1 MMISLIHI
9 LELFDAT
16 IGNQHFLFIA
26 TVATLTL
33 KSFIFYFL
41 CTRTNNNAAKRA
53 KIFLIFMLL
62 SAMISDFSWV
72 VALANQLFFQNFDY
86 RIRIFVIRIAWGF
99 QAILFMTIAFFT
111 EALIATHR
119 KRNWFQ
125 IINLIIYSL
134 YSLAFFIVAFIHFN
148 CVKATDRSL
157 FEDYLQQS
165 FKVCF
170 LILLLAT
177 IIINIKKIRSIA
189 LPTILKHQLKIF
201 ISGIVFPFWL
211 TELFQVWPLEN
222 FIPTNSYAAANIST
236 LLTTIAIYFST
247 RKFIGLRF
255 LNFRNHVESTTRFNF
270 IDEFKIVLERLSQ
283 ATSIQE
289 LQHLTQTSFKDMF
302 GLPISRAKLYM
313 LYDKEDLQQSYHVE
327 HTVENFLAIQPEIVQ
342 LYVHNN
348 RILIYDEIAFN
359 NFYDKSEEGNK
370 ALRFLDAINA
380 DIFIPVHAK
389 QKLLAYIVVER
400 FARPDKLYSNIE
412 HDEMA
417 VYANYLGNIINLLQ
431 TRNIEQLMQ
440 RERDLHE
447 ELYSKHQEINQYK
460 ESIHSFLRKSNQKE
474 IGIIF
479 YKSRRFSF
487 GNQTAQELI
496 GINLNQQQGHPLAQ
510 KMYHLVRMAQEYKSP
525 QSCFAKDKNG
535 NKLILS
541 AVPHLDHSSVI
552 ITVHYPDVAD
562 LIKKQI
568 DCLKDPTKWDYL
580 LYLETTQSGKL
591 INQLIPGN
599 GEHLLNFKINLLQA
613 ALSRKA
619 ILLDM
624 PEDDLM
630 PTVQLLNH
638 ISLREEL
645 YTLKLT
651 HPTKGSDIA
660 PKLFGLNPLFEQ
672 QTERALL
679 EKLDP
684 LGTIFIQNVHFLDLE
699 TQNYLAE
706 YLMYGFFRIYK
717 SDKRVPSSVRIICSS
732 NKNIA
737 LLVKEGS
744 FSTQLFNQLNNHTLA
759 LPSLLTITEGE
770 MHELADGYTEQALKD
785 EDFKNFLELTHK
797 ERSRLITHRPV
808 SLQELKERTHQIL
821 IHKSKE
827 HQMYNEHTFD
837 KAYEISDPELIEA
850 ARLGKNALRDE
861 RIMNLLWHKFKSQ
874 SKIAS
879 FLNVN
884 RSSVNRRCRAYNL
897 IEE

>member
-1 MMISLIHI
+1 MLSLINI
-9 LELFDAT
+9 LEILDAT
-16 IGNQHFLFIA
+16 VGDLRFLFIA
-26 TVATLTL
+26 TVASLLL
-33 KSFIFYFL
+33 KSLIFYFL
-41 CTRTNNNAAKRA
+41 CTRTNNNTAKKA
-53 KIFLIFMLL
+53 KTLLIVMLL
-62 SAMISDFSWV
+62 SATIIDFSWTIV
-72 VALANQLFFQNFDY
+72 LANELFFPAFDY
-86 RIRIFVIRIAWGF
+86 RIRIFIIRMAWGF
-99 QAILFMTIAFFT
+99 QAILFMTISLFT
-111 EALIATHR
+111 EALISNER
-119 KRNWFQ
+119 KMYWFQ
-125 IINLIIYSL
+125 FLNMFVYGFFA
-134 YSLAFFIVAFIHFN
+134 LAFFALMIFHINCDDITNRSPFEVYLLQAFI
-148 CVKATDRSL
+148 A
-157 FEDYLQQS
+157 
-165 FKVCF
+165 CF
-170 LILLLAT
+170 LIMLLGTILINIRNIRSAT
-177 IIINIKKIRSIA
+177 I
-189 LPTILKHQLKIF
+189 PTIVKQQLKIF
-201 ISGIVFPFWL
+201 IKGIVFPFWF
-211 TELFQVWPLEN
+211 TELLQAWPLN
-222 FIPTNSYAAANIST
+222 DFTTNSYAAANIST

-270 IDEFKIVLERLSQ
+270 IDEFKIILERLSQ

-302 GLPISRAKLYM
+302 SLPISRAKLYV
-313 LYDKEDLQQSYHVE
+313 LYDNQELDQSYHVE
-327 HTVENFLAIQPEIVQ
+327 QTVENFLAIQPEIVNQ
-342 LYVHNN
+342 YVQNN

-380 DIFIPVHAK
+380 DIFIPVHTK
-389 QKLLAYIVVER
+389 QKLLGYIIVER
-400 FARPDKLYSNIE
+400 FARPNELYSNVE

-460 ESIHSFLRKSNQKE
+460 ESIHSFLRKSHQKE
-474 IGIIF
+474 IGVIF
-479 YKSRRFSF
+479 YKSRRFTF
-487 GNQTAQELI
+487 GNQIAQELI

-510 KMYHLVRMAQEYKSP
+510 KMSHLVRMVLEYKSP
-525 QSCFAKDKNG
+525 QTCFTKDKSG
-535 NKLILS
+535 NKLILA
-541 AVPHLDHSSVI
+541 AVPHLDLTSVI

-630 PTVQLLNH
+630 PTVQILNH
-638 ISLREEL
+638 ISLREQL
-645 YTLKLT
+645 HTLKLT
-651 HPTKGSDIA
+651 HPCRGSDIA

-679 EKLDP
+679 EKLEP
-684 LGTIFIQNVHFLDLE
+684 SGTLFIQNVHYLDIE

-706 YLMYGFFRIYK
+706 YLMYGFFRVYK
-717 SDKRVPSSVRIICSS
+717 SDKRIPSNVRIICSS
-732 NKNIA
+732 NKNLS
-737 LLVKEGS
+737 LLVKEGG
-744 FSTQLFNQLNNHTLA
+744 FSAQLFNQLNNHALA

-821 IHKSKE
+821 MHKSKE
-827 HQMYNEHTFD
+827 HQIYDEHTFD

-861 RIMNLLWHKFKSQ
+861 RVMNLLWHKFKSQ

>member
-1 MMISLIHI
+1 MMISLINI
-9 LELFDAT
+9 LEVLDKT
-16 IGNQHFLFIA
+16 VGDLRFLFIA
-26 TVATLTL
+26 TVSSLLL
-33 KSFIFYFL
+33 KSLIFYFL
-41 CTRTNNNAAKRA
+41 CTRPNNNTAKKA
-53 KIFLIFMLL
+53 KTFLMVMLL
-62 SAMISDFSWV
+62 SATIIDFSWAIV
-72 VALANQLFFQNFDY
+72 LANDLFFPAFDY
-86 RIRIFVIRIAWGF
+86 RIRIFIIRMAWGF
-99 QAILFMTIAFFT
+99 QTILFMTISLFT
-111 EALIATHR
+111 EALISNER
-119 KRNWFQ
+119 KMHWFQ
-125 IINLIIYSL
+125 YLNIVVYGFFA
-134 YSLAFFIVAFIHFN
+134 LAFFTLVIGHINCDNIVDRSPFEIYLLQAFI
-148 CVKATDRSL
+148 A
-157 FEDYLQQS
+157 
-165 FKVCF
+165 CF
-170 LILLLAT
+170 LVMLLGTIL
-177 IIINIKKIRSIA
+177 INIKNIRSA
-189 LPTILKHQLKIF
+189 ELPTIVKQQLKTF
-201 ISGIVFPFWL
+201 IKGIVFPLWL
-211 TELFQVWPLEN
+211 TELMQVWPLN
-222 FIPTNSYAAANIST
+222 DFTTNSYAAANIST
-236 LLTTIAIYFST
+236 ILTTIAIYFST

-255 LNFRNHVESTTRFNF
+255 LNFRNHVESSTRFNF
-270 IDEFKIVLERLSQ
+270 IDEFKTILERLSQ

-289 LQHLTQTSFKDMF
+289 LQHLTQASFKDMF
-302 GLPISRAKLYM
+302 ALPISRAKLYL
-313 LYDKEDLQQSYHVE
+313 LYDGQSFEQAYHVE
-327 HTVENFLAIQPEIVQ
+327 QTVENFLAIQPEIVTQ
-342 LYVHNN
+342 YVQNN

-380 DIFIPVHAK
+380 DIFIPVHTK
-389 QKLLAYIVVER
+389 QKLLAYIIVER
-400 FARPDKLYSNIE
+400 FARPGELYSNVE

-474 IGIIF
+474 IGVIF
-479 YKSRRFSF
+479 YKSRRFTF
-487 GNQTAQELI
+487 GNQVAQELV

-510 KMYHLVRMAQEYKSP
+510 KLHHLVRMVQEYKSP
-525 QSCFAKDKNG
+525 QTCFTKDKTG
-535 NKLILS
+535 NKLILA
-541 AVPHLDHSSVI
+541 AVPHLDHTSVI

-630 PTVQLLNH
+630 PTVQILNH
-638 ISLREEL
+638 ISLREQL
-645 YTLKLT
+645 HTLKLT
-651 HPTKGSDIA
+651 HPSRGSDIA

-679 EKLDP
+679 EKLEP
-684 LGTIFIQNVHFLDLE
+684 SGTLFIQNVHYLDIE

-706 YLMYGFFRIYK
+706 YLMYGFFRVYK
-717 SDKRVPSSVRIICSS
+717 SDKRIPSNVRIICSS
-732 NKNIA
+732 NKNLS
-737 LLVKEGS
+737 LLVKEGG
-744 FSTQLFNQLNNHTLA
+744 FSAQLFNQLNNHALA

-821 IHKSKE
+821 MHKSKE
-827 HQMYNEHTFD
+827 HQIYDEHTFD

-861 RIMNLLWHKFKSQ
+861 RVMNLLWHKFKSQ

>member
-1 MMISLIHI
+1 MLSLINI
-9 LELFDAT
+9 LEIFDAT
-16 IGNQHFLFIA
+16 VGDLRFLFIA
-26 TVATLTL
+26 TVASLLL
-33 KSFIFYFL
+33 KSLIFYFL
-41 CTRTNNNAAKRA
+41 CTRTNNNTAKKA
-53 KIFLIFMLL
+53 KTLLIVMLL
-62 SAMISDFSWV
+62 SATIIDFSWTIV
-72 VALANQLFFQNFDY
+72 LANELFFPTFDY
-86 RIRIFVIRIAWGF
+86 RIRIFIIRMAWGF
-99 QAILFMTIAFFT
+99 QAILFMTISLFT
-111 EALIATHR
+111 EALISNER
-119 KRNWFQ
+119 KIYWFQ
-125 IINLIIYSL
+125 FLNLFIYGFFAF
-134 YSLAFFIVAFIHFN
+134 AFFALMIVHINCDDITNRSPFEVYLLQAFI
-148 CVKATDRSL
+148 A
-157 FEDYLQQS
+157 
-165 FKVCF
+165 CF
-170 LILLLAT
+170 LIMLLGT
-177 IIINIKKIRSIA
+177 ILINIRNIRSSTI
-189 LPTILKHQLKIF
+189 PTIVKQQLKIF
-201 ISGIVFPFWL
+201 IKGIVFPFWF
-211 TELFQVWPLEN
+211 TELLQAWPLN
-222 FIPTNSYAAANIST
+222 DFTTNSYAAANIST

-255 LNFRNHVESTTRFNF
+255 LNFRNHVESSTRFNF
-270 IDEFKIVLERLSQ
+270 IDEFKIILERLSQ

-302 GLPISRAKLYM
+302 SLPISRAKLYL
-313 LYDKEDLQQSYHVE
+313 LYDAQDLEQAYHVE
-327 HTVENFLAIQPEIVQ
+327 QTVENFLAIQPEIITQYVQ
-342 LYVHNN
+342 NN

-380 DIFIPVHAK
+380 DIFIPVHTK
-389 QKLLAYIVVER
+389 QKLLAYIIVER
-400 FARPDKLYSNIE
+400 FARPNELYSNVE

-460 ESIHSFLRKSNQKE
+460 ESIHSFLRKSSQKE

-479 YKSRRFSF
+479 YKNRRFTF
-487 GNQTAQELI
+487 GNQVAQELV
-496 GINLNQQQGHPLAQ
+496 GINLNQQPGHPLTQ
-510 KMYHLVRMAQEYKSP
+510 KMAHLVRMVLEYKSP
-525 QSCFAKDKNG
+525 QTCFTKDKTG
-535 NKLILS
+535 NKLILA
-541 AVPHLDHSSVI
+541 AVPHLDHTSVI

-630 PTVQLLNH
+630 PTVQILNH
-638 ISLREEL
+638 ISLREQL
-645 YTLKLT
+645 HTLKLT
-651 HPTKGSDIA
+651 HPSRGSDIA

-679 EKLDP
+679 EKLEP
-684 LGTIFIQNVHFLDLE
+684 SGTLFIQNVHYLDIE

-706 YLMYGFFRIYK
+706 YLMYGFFRVYK
-717 SDKRVPSSVRIICSS
+717 SDKRIPSNVRIICSS
-732 NKNIA
+732 NKNLS
-737 LLVKEGS
+737 LLVKEGG
-744 FSTQLFNQLNNHTLA
+744 FSAQLFNQLNNHALA

-821 IHKSKE
+821 MHKSKE
-827 HQMYNEHTFD
+827 HQIYDEHTFD

-861 RIMNLLWHKFKSQ
+861 RVMNLLWHKFKSQ